1 MTNRNR
7 DITRNGASE
16 QQLDISV
23 SPSPAPA
30 TKPLADANVPTS
42 ASTLFSFVDFKDP
55 FVPGDIVG
63 EYLPGPV
70 LSLIAVRE
78 FEFVFLLHTPHT
90 RNSALHTKREIL
102 IRYPG
107 CRVSLNE
114 LQVSDPKDYSIVVAR
129 LTREVRELM
138 VQVCTQNIYVCVSSG
153 TKEMRAAWLLLT
165 LLDVLP
171 AKLLQVSIPTFGSP
185 NVKEIDRD
193 WRAVRDVLMPF
204 MYASPGRQRT
214 NPPFGFDANDLHTD
228 QSLDGSQSTLGA
240 QPGRMRRPEDR
251 DFRVDD
257 IVPGTQTG
265 VKGEGDKEKLVLP
278 ALDAA
283 LQELG
288 IHIRSTIL
296 RSAAERAGIAA
307 GSSLPVL
314 LLGET
319 GTGKERFAHLIHR
332 LSSRSSEQMIA
343 INCAA
348 IPKELAESYLFGH
361 KRGGFSGAV
370 ADKQGVF
377 EQADRST
384 LFLDEV
390 AEFPLEIQAKLLRV
404 IQDGSFHRIG
414 STKQLRCDVRIV
426 AATNRDLAKEV
437 DARRFREDLY
447 FRLNVVQ
454 IKLPSLR
461 ERRVEIPDLA
471 LFILRQIN
479 QRRLTPRRLSKDAL
493 ARLERYHWPGNVR
506 ELQNVLER
514 SVLYSPNEN
523 LDAEHL
529 QIEGDKKSI
538 VSLFDVPQPFEGF
551 LLEDYL
557 NSVRGELIRRALE
570 TSSGNQAEAGR
581 LLGISRQAINKFTAE
596 RSDKPS

>member
-1 MTNRNR
+1 LTNRNR
-7 DITRNGASE
+7 DIVRNGASE
-16 QQLDISV
+16 QQLDISA
-23 SPSPAPA
+23 SPSPAPVTIPA
-30 TKPLADANVPTS
+30 PDADVPTS

-70 LSLIAVRE
+70 LSLIGVRE
-78 FEFVFLLHTPHT
+78 FEFVFLFHTPHT

-107 CRVSLNE
+107 CQVTLNE
-114 LQVSDPKDYSIVVAR
+114 LQISDPKDYSIVVGR
-129 LTREVRELM
+129 LTGEVRELTE
-138 VQVCTQNIYVCVSSG
+138 QVRTQNIHVCVSSG

-171 AKLLQVSIPTFGSP
+171 AKLLQVSIPTLGSP

-204 MYASPGRQRT
+204 MYSSPGRPRT
-214 NPPFGFDANDLHTD
+214 IPAFGFDASDLHTD
-228 QSLDGSQSTLGA
+228 QSQDGSRSTLRA
-240 QPGRMRRPEDR
+240 QPGRLRRPKDR

-257 IVPGTQTG
+257 TVGAAETG
-265 VKGEGDKEKLVLP
+265 AKGEADKEKLVVP

-288 IHIRSTIL
+288 IHIRSPIL
-296 RSAAERAGIAA
+296 RIAAERAGIAA
-307 GSSLPVL
+307 GSSFPVL

-319 GTGKERFAHLIHR
+319 GTGKERFAQLIHR
-332 LSSRSSEQMIA
+332 LSPRSSREMVA

-348 IPKELAESYLFGH
+348 IPTELAESYLFGNT
-361 KRGGFSGAV
+361 KGAYTGAV
-370 ADKQGVF
+370 SSKQGVF
-377 EQADRST
+377 EEADRST
-384 LFLDEV
+384 LFLDEI
-390 AEFPLEIQAKLLRV
+390 AELPLKIQAKLLRI
-404 IQDGSFHRIG
+404 IQDGSFHRVG
-414 STKQLRCDVRIV
+414 STKLLRVDVRIV

-454 IKLPSLR
+454 IKLPALR

-529 QIEGDKKSI
+529 QIEGDKKPI

-557 NSVRGELIRRALE
+557 DSVRGELIRRALE

-581 LLGISRQAINKFTAE
+581 LLGISRQAINKFIAE
-596 RSDKPS
+596 RSDKPN